1 MNTTTLNALAE
12 PTRLKIVE
20 LLGNGPLTV
29 GEVADRLQL
38 KQPQASKH
46 LKYLLDSG
54 LVDMRP
60 DANKRICHLRLEPL
74 MELDGW
80 LESYRKLWEV
90 SFDRLAD
97 YLEELQKSKTIIKSG
112 EE

>member
-12 PTRLKIVE
+12 PTRLKIVD
-20 LLGNGPLTV
+20 LLSNGPLSV

-46 LKYLLDSG
+46 LKYLHESG

-80 LESYRKLWEV
+80 LGSYRKLWV
-90 SFDRLAD
+90 DRFDRLAD
-97 YLEELQKSKTIIKSG
+97 YLEELQKSKTILRS
-112 EE
+112 EEE